1 MHAWRERETLENNI
15 NAMLPDDVSRAVL
28 VGRVWRNGKINAPRV
43 VAVRN
48 GEVFDITAHAPTMSD
63 LLERDDTLDIARSA
77 PGESL
82 GPVHILLASALAG
95 VPDATLPKLL
105 APNDLQAIKACGV
118 TFAVSLLER
127 VIEEQAKGDPLRASA
142 LRGEI
147 QTIIGSDLSAI
158 RPGSPE
164 AIKLKENLIARGL
177 WSQYME
183 VGIGKDA
190 EVFSKSQPM
199 SAVGVGADVGL
210 HPDSKWNNP
219 EPEIV
224 LAVNSHARVLG
235 AALGN
240 DVNLRDIEGRSA
252 LLLGKAKDNNGSCA
266 IGPFIRLFDEHF
278 TIDTVRN
285 AEVSMLIEGRD
296 DDFRLEGSSRM
307 REISRDPLDLV
318 SQTCGAHHQ
327 YPDGFMLFLG
337 TMFSPIKDRD
347 AAGGG
352 FTHHLGDRVTISTP
366 SLGALVN
373 TVQRSDQIAPWT
385 FGTRALL
392 NQARSAVSAS
402 ASASAAQPA
411 MQPKPNAK
419 FEQAIYPSLAGKR
432 VVVTGG
438 GSGIGAGMVEAFAR
452 QGAQVHFLDIAD
464 ADSRALEANLADL
477 AVPPVYVPCDL
488 TDLAKLAATFAAIG
502 PVDVLINN
510 AANDDR
516 HSLAEV
522 TPQYWENRMAVNLR
536 HQYFCAQA
544 VAPGMQAQGGGVILN
559 FGSISWHLA
568 LPDLTL
574 YMTAKAAIEGMTRGL
589 ARDLGTYN
597 VRVNC
602 IVPGGVRTPRQEAL
616 WHTPE
621 EEARILAGQ
630 CLKQRVEVDDVAA
643 LALFLSSDSAAR
655 CSGRDYFVDAG
666 WYGA

>member
-1 MHAWRERETLENNI
+1 MNG
-15 NAMLPDDVSRAVL
+15 MLPDDLSRAVL
-28 VGRVWRNGKINAPRV
+28 VGRVWRNGVVNGPCV
-43 VAVRN
+43 VAVRA
-48 GEVFDITAHAPTMSD
+48 GEVFDITGHAPTMSD
-63 LLERDDTLDIARSA
+63 LLERDDALEVARSA
-77 PGESL
+77 PGEAL
-82 GPVHILLASALAG
+82 GSVQQLLANALADA
-95 VPDATLPKLL
+95 PDSSIPQLL

-127 VIEEQAKGDPLRASA
+127 VIEEQAKGDPSRAAALRAD
-142 LRGEI
+142 I

-158 RPGSPE
+158 RPGSDE
-164 AIKLKENLIARGL
+164 ALKLKDSLIARGL

-190 EVFSKSQPM
+190 EVFSKGQPM
-199 SAVGVGADVGL
+199 SALGTGAAVGL

-224 LAVNSHARVLG
+224 LAVNSSARVLG

-278 TIDTVRN
+278 TIDTIRN
-285 AEVSMLIEGRD
+285 AEVRMLIEGRD
-296 DDFRLEGSSRM
+296 DDFRLEGASRM

-352 FTHHLGDRVTISTP
+352 FTHHLGDRVSISTP

-385 FGTRALL
+385 YGTRALL
-392 NQARSAVSAS
+392 NRARARAAVNTAP
-402 ASASAAQPA
+402 AAV
-411 MQPKPNAK
+411 QPKPNAK

-432 VVVTGG
+432 VIVTGG

-452 QGAQVHFLDIAD
+452 QGARVHFLDIAD
-464 ADSRALEANLADL
+464 ADSRALQEQLRTL
-477 AVPPVYVPCDL
+477 SVPPVYVPCDL
-488 TDLAKLAATFAAIG
+488 TDLDKVAAALAAIG

-516 HSLAEV
+516 HNLADV
-522 TPQYWENRMAVNLR
+522 TPAYWENRMAVNLR

-544 VAPGMQAQGGGVILN
+544 VAPGMQAQGSGVILN

-568 LPDLTL
+568 LPELTL

-589 ARDLGTYN
+589 ARDLGPYN

-643 LALFLSSDSAAR
+643 LALFLASDSAAR